1 MQLNRYIY
9 IGFLMLLLLHSCK
22 SVFKVS
28 PYKTYLNKLE
38 STGLSK
44 TKMGK
49 AWVSNG
55 EEAVRNPLKEVTIP
69 FQESIFFRESS
80 PDALGYIIH
89 YSSARKVKFKVK
101 TTAEEPFGVFI
112 DILER
117 KDQLNNLVS
126 IQSAD
131 TVLFYED
138 KQDKTLILR
147 LQPELLVS
155 GRVDLEI
162 IDEPKLGFPVKGASN
177 SSIKSFWG
185 VDRDGGVRRHEGIDI
200 FAKRGTPVIAVED
213 GVISRVQETNLG
225 GKVVWQRL
233 GLFGQMIYYAHLDSQ
248 LVTAGQEVK
257 KGETVGL
264 LGNTG
269 NAKATAPH
277 LHFGIYTGSGAV
289 DPLNYVLIKDTVP
302 PKLRSEIKYL
312 GNEVVINRGA
322 SSAVPVN
329 ILSVSSEGVSYKN
342 EFQKLEYS
350 EKLILLSKKPS
361 AKIKTAKQLY
371 KSPVETS
378 APVGLFNPEKSYTVL
393 AKTGTFV
400 YINQEDTKGWVLS
413 D

>member
-1 MQLNRYIY
+1 MQLRRHIY
-9 IGFLMLLLLHSCK
+9 IVFLALLLLHSCK

-28 PYKTYLNKLE
+28 PYKSYLNTLE
-38 STGLSK
+38 STDLSK
-44 TKMGK
+44 TKMGR
-49 AWVSNG
+49 AWILNG
-55 EEAVRNPLKEVTIP
+55 EKAVKNPLKEVAIP
-69 FQESIFFRESS
+69 FQESIFFRENS
-80 PDALGYIIH
+80 PDALGYVIN
-89 YSSARKVKFKVK
+89 YSSARKLRFKIK
-101 TTAEEPFGVFI
+101 TTAQEPFGIFI

-117 KDQLNNLVS
+117 KDQLSNIIS

-131 TVLFYED
+131 TVLYYED

-155 GRVDLEI
+155 GRADLEI

-177 SSIKSFWG
+177 SAIKSFWG
-185 VDRDGGVRRHEGIDI
+185 VDRDGGARRHEGIDI
-200 FAKRGTPVIAVED
+200 FARRGTPVIAVED

-248 LVTAGQEVK
+248 LVTAGQEVR

-269 NAKATAPH
+269 NAKTTSPH
-277 LHFGIYTGSGAV
+277 LHFGIYTGSGAI
-289 DPLNYVLIKDTVP
+289 DPLNYVLMKDTIP
-302 PKLRSEIKYL
+302 PKLKSEIKYL
-312 GNEVVINRGA
+312 GDEVVINRGA
-322 SSAVPVN
+322 ASSVPVN
-329 ILSVSSEGVSYKN
+329 VLSVSSKGVSYKN
-342 EFQKLEYS
+342 EFQELEYS
-350 EKLILLSKKPS
+350 EKLTLSSKKPS

-371 KSPVETS
+371 ESPAETS
-378 APVGLFNPEKSYTVL
+378 TPVGLFNPEKSYTVL
-393 AKTGTFV
+393 GKTGTFV